1 MINVTYAITVCNEL
15 EEITRLVDFLL
26 PKIGEQ
32 DDILIQYDEGG
43 VTKEVKSYLDI
54 VSNLN
59 KQVSVIGFP
68 LNNDFATFKNNLK
81 NHAQGIFIFQIDA
94 DEIPHEYLV
103 TNMGQLLE
111 ANKDVDLFFVPRIN
125 TVKGLTSQHIKK
137 WGWQLNEEGWVN
149 WPDVQTRLYRRTSEI
164 EWVGKV
170 HERIVGYNTMSVLP
184 TEEIFALKHP
194 KDIERQT
201 RQNEYYETL

>member
-26 PKIGEQ
+26 PKLRSE
-32 DDILIQYDEGG
+32 DDILIQYDEDG

-54 VSNLN
+54 VSQLN
-59 KQVSVIGFP
+59 QQVTVIGFP
-68 LNNDFATFKNNLK
+68 LNNDFASFKNNLK

-103 TNMGQLLE
+103 TNMGDLLE
-111 ANKDVDLFFVPRIN
+111 ANKEVDLFFVPRVN
-125 TVKGLTSQHIKK
+125 TVKGLTSEHVKK

-149 WPDVQTRLYRRTSEI
+149 WPDVQTRIYRRTSEI

-170 HERIVGYNTMSVLP
+170 HERIVGYNTMTILP

-194 KDIERQT
+194 KDIKRQEK
-201 RQNEYYETL
+201 QNEYYETL